1 LELIKD
7 VVREIAIIVLLAS
20 FLEMLLPNSNLK
32 RFVQVILGLFI
43 LISILNPIASLFSS
57 DEMVFQIEAWR
68 YQPQSSYEFDEI
80 ITNAERITQARE
92 NVAVREYEERIEKQ
106 INSLVQ
112 LVPGVNF
119 SEVSVKTGS
128 RNSGVLGGIDQ
139 VIVKIYEEQPEKQL
153 SSRLEKINI
162 NEVVISIQD
171 PNAINQ
177 EQRTSEKH
185 SMSKDQRIA
194 EVANLVSN
202 FYSLPLGKIKVILQ

>member
-20 FLEMLLPNSNLK
+20 FLEMLLPRSNMK

-106 INSLVQ
+106 ITSLVL
-112 LVPGVNF
+112 LVPEVNF
-119 SEVSVKTGS
+119 SEVSVKVGARS
-128 RNSGVLGGIDQ
+128 SGILGGIEQ

-153 SSRLEKINI
+153 GTKLENINI
-162 NEVVISIQD
+162 DEVVINIQE

-177 EQRTSEKH
+177 EKKAAENDGISE
-185 SMSKDQRIA
+185 DRRIA

-202 FYSLPLGKIKVILQ
+202 FYSLPVGRIKVILQ